1 MELEDAN
8 VTKKV
13 ELRPLIGLTRGLPP
27 TDLETITIDAIRTHR
42 RLVEKAD
49 ELFQALPETYK
60 TGQACGG
67 PQHIRYIEASIEMH
81 AQMSALNTLYSI
93 LGFIP
98 KVVVN

>member
-1 MELEDAN
+1 MELED
-8 VTKKV
+8 VTAMNKV

-27 TDLETITIDAIRTHR
+27 ADLETITVDAIRTHR
-42 RLVEKAD
+42 QLVEKAD

-60 TGQACGG
+60 SGEMCGG
-67 PQHIRYIEASIEMH
+67 LQHIRYIEASIEMH
-81 AQMSALNTLYSI
+81 AQMSALNTLISI

>member
-13 ELRPLIGLTRGLPP
+13 ELRPLVGLTRGLSP

-49 ELFQALPETYK
+49 ELFQALPEPFK

-81 AQMSALNTLYSI
+81 AQMSALNTLISI

>member
-1 MELEDAN
+1 MELEDAA

-13 ELRPLIGLTRGLPP
+13 ELRPLIGLTHGLPP
-27 TDLETITIDAIRTHR
+27 ADLETITIDAIRTHR
-42 RLVEKAD
+42 QLVEKAD

-60 TGQACGG
+60 TGEEAGG
-67 PQHIRYIEASIEMH
+67 PQHVRYIEASIEMH
-81 AQMSALNTLYSI
+81 AQMSAVNTLISI

>member
-1 MELEDAN
+1 MELEDAI
-8 VTKKV
+8 VTNRV
-13 ELRPLIGLTRGLPP
+13 ALRPLIGLTRGLPP
-27 TDLETITIDAIRTHR
+27 ADLEAITSDAIRTHR
-42 RLVEKAD
+42 QLVEKAD

-60 TGQACGG
+60 TGKEAGG

-81 AQMSALNTLYSI
+81 AQMSALNTLISI